1 MRLSVNC
8 CGLTYVTDTADSA
21 GVAAAAKSGVMLPSH
36 SASAAK
42 MVMVPRLDPAM
53 RFMFHL
59 ACDLLHGKFDT
70 TGENRS
76 QSRIFPRQAKPATF
90 RRQWRAV
97 PFTNGDGTN
106 ADLRTEST
114 RCTHGKPEAAGR
126 RRPGGPPRNP
136 GPHLD
141 ECDLCGAIASPGGDG
156 LPGIGKHAGFFPH
169 HPLRCGRHA

>member
-1 MRLSVNC
+1 MRFSVNC
-8 CGLTYVTDTADSA
+8 SGLTYVTDTADSA
-21 GVAAAAKSGVMLPSH
+21 GVAAAAKSGAMLPSH

-76 QSRIFPRQAKPATF
+76 QSRIFPNQRTRRHFADNGGQFPA
-90 RRQWRAV
+90 
-97 PFTNGDGTN
+97 NDDGTHAN
-106 ADLRTEST
+106 LRTEST

-126 RRPGGPPRNP
+126 RRPGGPHRNP
-136 GPHLD
+136 GPH
-141 ECDLCGAIASPGGDG
+141 A
-156 LPGIGKHAGFFPH
+156 
-169 HPLRCGRHA
+169 